1 LTGERNPSGR
11 IVMREGSM
19 VVVVTASVV
28 VVGLV
33 VGAVVVALV
42 VVVDGTVVVVSAAGS
57 EHAATTSS
65 AVNSTV
71 RRSMAGRRLVPDG
84 ICGIRLQG
92 QRVTGGA
99 ADLGVAGGDG
109 ESIAPPPQLELV
121 GVVG

>member
-1 LTGERNPSGR
+1 
-11 IVMREGSM
+11 M
-19 VVVVTASVV
+19 VVVATASVV
-28 VVGLV
+28 VVGMVV

-84 ICGIRLQG
+84 VCGIRLQR

-99 ADLGVAGGDG
+99 ADLGIAGGDR
-109 ESIAPPPQLELV
+109 ESIAPPPQVELV
-121 GVVG
+121 GIVG